1 MKSLL
6 PIRLFYVVAS
16 AYDGLLGLAFLV
28 FAARIYS
35 HFGITPPN
43 HWGYIHFPAGVLMIF
58 GLMFLM
64 IALHPIENRNL
75 ITYGILLKLC
85 YAGTVGWH
93 WYYGGIPTMWK
104 YFAFADLVFAVLFF
118 WSMVRLEAAATE
130 AAATK

>member
-1 MKSLL
+1 
-6 PIRLFYVVAS
+6 
-16 AYDGLLGLAFLV
+16 
-28 FAARIYS
+28 
-35 HFGITPPN
+35 
-43 HWGYIHFPAGVLMIF
+43 MIF